1 MNTKERNKK
10 QKTKAGKE
18 KEEKRA
24 QNKCKQTRQTHKR
37 TRISIMNL
45 YVLFI
50 YVRIIVMSRSL
61 PKQQQPFRFLRA
73 LYHTFILP
81 RTIRQCQSFS
91 IDGDEYSIYCI
102 HSSAAQCAS
111 PHPTRAHNT
120 RHHTTTRFLRPFHIR
135 NPFFAHHVQRTYIL
149 LLDALFFLSHLHI
162 IMYFLNV
169 SMLASR
175 MTKQHTLCLCPPSAS

>member
-61 PKQQQPFRFLRA
+61 PNNNNHFDFCGLFITHLFCHAPSDNVRVSPSTETNIVYIVFTLRPHSVPHRILREPIIHDTTQQPDSSVR
-73 LYHTFILP
+73 
-81 RTIRQCQSFS
+81 
-91 IDGDEYSIYCI
+91 SIYEI
-102 HSSAAQCAS
+102 HFS
-111 PHPTRAHNT
+111 
-120 RHHTTTRFLRPFHIR
+120 HTTYNVHI
-135 NPFFAHHVQRTYIL
+135 Y
-149 LLDALFFLSHLHI
+149 
-162 IMYFLNV
+162 
-169 SMLASR
+169 
-175 MTKQHTLCLCPPSAS
+175 CC